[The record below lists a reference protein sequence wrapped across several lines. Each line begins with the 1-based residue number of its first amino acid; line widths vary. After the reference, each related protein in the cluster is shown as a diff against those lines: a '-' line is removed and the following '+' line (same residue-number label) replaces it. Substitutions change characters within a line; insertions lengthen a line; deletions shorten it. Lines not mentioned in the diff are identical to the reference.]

1 MKINKQIKLA
11 LLLCFIIIVTF
22 AQTAQRGEQAPP
34 VPGIGIVI
42 KKNPGG
48 GASKAVVTNEKGQAN
63 ITIKEAGNYTIALTQ
78 SQGKTAGEPIGGT
91 IVKCGKNPGGSLM
104 TVTTN
109 EKGEAQLKDLEKGDY
124 TFTVEQPVAEHRGHV
139 TLIKKNEQ
147 PDVTAHSITQ
157 TAQRGE
163 QAPPAPGIGVVVKKN
178 PGGGASKAVVTNE
191 NGQANITIKEA
202 GNYTIALTQTQ
213 GKTAGE
219 PIGGITVKCGKNP
232 GGSLMTV
239 TTNEKGEANL
249 NDLEKGDYTFTVE
262 QPVASQTTTD
272 YVGHVTLIKKNGEK
286 PNTNMTI
293 SDGNTSTN
301 YVGHVTLLK
310 FSQLYIGSGL
320 QMPSSTTKDGANS
333 VNGIDF
339 NIGYYHP
346 IWAWEKSMISLGIN
360 AELGYNIG
368 NGERDTKNQYTV
380 YNLAGQSQ
388 LPTVSERGDKK
399 PGSEPGFRGAAGL
412 QLNVHLGDK
421 FTLSPII
428 NAGYLST
435 THKSFSVEETIYPQ
449 GNEFTYALLEQK
461 ESKTSGLGIL
471 PKLRMT
477 YNITPRIGIWLE
489 GNYTIGPKIK
499 TEVTTFAP
507 EPSAG
512 VDGTYTLSQFE
523 NGAYTTSKRETSYSA
538 VGVNG
543 GVVFSLG
550 KSSKSDYVGHVTLLK
565 KNGKSKEVFCP
576 AGSIMING
584 RCIPETVI
592 NSPWLDKETGLI
604 KYFEY
609 TEDYTISNNEL
620 TQQLGVNEITIAK
633 GKYTIERNKSE
644 QDSEGVLLLTL
655 KNPIKTTAKE
665 IIVETYNPRG
675 KNCNDFGNNCFYVTE
690 PLNKADVKSKVSLTP
705 IVVNGVANQIKVT
718 YRGPS
723 GPPGKQLGF

>member
-1 MKINKQIKLA
+1 MKINKQVKLA
-11 LLLCFIIIVTF
+11 LLLCFITIVTF
-22 AQTAQRGEQAPP
+22 AQTAQRGEQDPP
-34 VPGIGIVI
+34 IPGVGVVV
-42 KKNPGG
+42 KRNPGG

-78 SQGKTAGEPIGGT
+78 
-91 IVKCGKNPGGSLM
+91 
-104 TVTTN
+104 
-109 EKGEAQLKDLEKGDY
+109 
-124 TFTVEQPVAEHRGHV
+124 
-139 TLIKKNEQ
+139 
-147 PDVTAHSITQ
+147 
-157 TAQRGE
+157 
-163 QAPPAPGIGVVVKKN
+163 
-178 PGGGASKAVVTNE
+178 
-191 NGQANITIKEA
+191 
-202 GNYTIALTQTQ
+202 TQ

-219 PIGGITVKCGKNP
+219 PIGGIVVKCGSNLRGKMM
-232 GGSLMTV
+232 SV
-239 TTNEKGEANL
+239 TTNEKGEADL

-262 QPVASQTTTD
+262 QPDASQATTD

-339 NIGYYHP
+339 NIGYYQP

-360 AELGYNIG
+360 AELGYNLG
-368 NGERDTKNQYTV
+368 NGERDTKNQYAV

-399 PGSEPGFRGAAGL
+399 PGQELGFRGAAGL

-421 FTLSPII
+421 FTLSPIV
-428 NAGYLST
+428 NAGYLSMT
-435 THKSFSVEETIYPQ
+435 NKSFSVEETIYPQ

-550 KSSKSDYVGHVTLLK
+550 KGNGNARPGKFGHCPRCNYSFSSE
-565 KNGKSKEVFCP
+565 KEVYSHTCLGTIYGDYYDHMSGAF
-576 AGSIMING
+576 N
-584 RCIPETVI
+584 
-592 NSPWLDKETGLI
+592 
-604 KYFEY
+604 YFTY
-609 TEDYTISNNEL
+609 AEDFTIENEEL
-620 TQQLGVNEITIAK
+620 TSVLGVNSFTIKKGLYNVDRKNSKQGGTIVLDLLNPIIVNKKMIIDGKRFEGSSPKNSNCDGPGNTCFYYKGSNDKKDLQPFTMTPIIDGEFITKIK
-633 GKYTIERNKSE
+633 IQYERS
-644 QDSEGVLLLTL
+644 
-655 KNPIKTTAKE
+655 KNP
-665 IIVETYNPRG
+665 
-675 KNCNDFGNNCFYVTE
+675 GN
-690 PLNKADVKSKVSLTP
+690 A
-705 IVVNGVANQIKVT
+705 
-718 YRGPS
+718 
-723 GPPGKQLGF
+723 PGF